1 MKSKISANSLLQFVT
16 VALQQVWFVLLV
28 LLAMTM
34 IPSEYNIQQHDVFPD
49 QSQRRKYRYV
59 KQHFAENHYAK
70 RGLSKKTVDI
80 FS

>member
-1 MKSKISANSLLQFVT
+1 
-16 VALQQVWFVLLV
+16 
-28 LLAMTM
+28 MTM
-34 IPSEYNIQQHDVFPD
+34 IPSEHNIQQHDVFPD